1 VADIEERRNDGNAG
15 QDVGMVTSESPF
27 PLIAEE
33 AAADYTERAR
43 LALHRAGCAGAMLQR
58 LVCH

>member
-1 VADIEERRNDGNAG
+1 MTETPDRTWK
-15 QDVGMVTSESPF
+15 MVKSESPF